1 MFRLINELD
10 ICKDNLL
17 KHNIMTEKTKKIIF
31 WAVVAAV
38 VLGLALYLLFAKP
51 GNVFMASVFGVTGL
65 VAGWFARVFYDT
77 KIK

>member
-1 MFRLINELD
+1 
-10 ICKDNLL
+10 
-17 KHNIMTEKTKKIIF
+17 MTTKTKKIIF
-31 WAVVAAV
+31 WAVIAAL

-51 GNVFMASVFGVTGL
+51 GNVLMVSISGVTGL